1 MESRKKSIHKKKG
14 AQKMKTS
21 YKLISFLLALLLLLP
36 AIAACDSASSN
47 EETTLA
53 QNESVAENTAAQAKD
68 ERAKKARNENQG
80 EEISVLFFNL
90 FFRQLNKFRLYRHK
104 SSFIIYYA

>member
-1 MESRKKSIHKKKG
+1 
-14 AQKMKTS
+14 MKLS
-21 YKLISFLLALLLLLP
+21 YNAKLSLIALLLVLCTLFTSCNTLGTQP
-36 AIAACDSASSN
+36 ITTD
-47 EETTLA
+47 TTL
-53 QNESVAENTAAQAKD
+53 AENTAAQAKD